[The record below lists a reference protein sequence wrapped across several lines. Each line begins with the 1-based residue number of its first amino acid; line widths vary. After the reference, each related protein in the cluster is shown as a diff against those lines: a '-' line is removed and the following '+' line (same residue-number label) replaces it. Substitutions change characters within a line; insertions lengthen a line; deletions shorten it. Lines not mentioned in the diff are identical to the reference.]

1 MWWLLP
7 SAEPGRWVVNRAM
20 QEAQATVEAA
30 AGDPGLVEQSRKY
43 TEQELSRTLEMIGW
57 RITFA
62 E

>member
-43 TEQELSRTLEMIGW
+43 TEQELSRTLEMTG
-57 RITFA
+57 
-62 E
+62 